1 MVYKPGL
8 ENRAADAL
16 SRVPAVVH
24 LNYISTPTLLDLIII
39 KEEVENDTRLREI
52 ISELERDENAVPYFS
67 LQQGIL
73 KYKGRL
79 VISKTSTLLPYPTHI
94 P

>member
-24 LNYISTPTLLDLIII
+24 LNYISAPTLLDLIII

-52 ISELERDENAVPYFS
+52 ISELERDEMQFPTS
-67 LQQGIL
+67 LC
-73 KYKGRL
+73 
-79 VISKTSTLLPYPTHI
+79 SKAY
-94 P
+94 